1 MPQVT
6 IKPIY
11 TADGTEVAYST
22 PGVQAGHVVSFDAN
36 IPTMDAG
43 LQFYVSQLEALETKI
58 YETKYKNIT
67 FGEDIPLKSD
77 VPEWADE
84 WTYIGYDAV
93 TLGKFIGANADDL
106 PSVALSANKSTV
118 KIGYAGIEYFYSMEE
133 LRKSSVSGIPLD
145 ATMGRMANRGSQ
157 EHSQRVAY
165 FGDADRGMEGLFN
178 NSNVPLDGSTLDWT
192 TATGEQIFA
201 DVNGLLTEVWT
212 NSAETAVPNYVRL
225 PSARWALMQSKKMAD
240 GTDTTVLEY
249 FKKNNLYTGLTGAE
263 IDVRPRLQLKGAAAG
278 GTNDRM
284 MAYEYNEDNLAMAM
298 PLMFRPLP
306 PQPDGLKLKVPC
318 EYKLSGTEFR
328 YPFAAAYRDFNTTI

>member
-1 MPQVT
+1 MPKVT
-6 IKPIY
+6 IKPVY
-11 TADGTEVAYST
+11 MADGVEMAYST
-22 PGVQAGHVVSFDAN
+22 PGVQAGAVVSFDAN
-36 IPTMDAG
+36 IPTLDDG
-43 LQFYVSQLEALETKI
+43 LSFFISQLAALEPKI

-67 FGEDIPLKSD
+67 FGDDIPLKTD
-77 VPEWADE
+77 VPEWADSWE
-84 WTYIGYDAV
+84 YIAFDAV
-93 TLGKFIGANADDL
+93 TLGKFIGASADDL

-118 KIGYAGIEYFYSMEE
+118 KIGYAGIEYFYSMED
-133 LRKSSVSGIPLD
+133 LRKSSIQGLPLD

-178 NSNVPLDGSTLDWT
+178 NSNVPLDGSTLDWE
-192 TATGEQIFA
+192 TATGEAIFA
-201 DVNGLLTEVWT
+201 DANGVLTEVWT
-212 NSAETAVPNYVRL
+212 NSAETAVPNRLLL

-263 IDVRPRLQLKGAAAG
+263 IMVAPRLQLKGAAAG

-284 MAYEYNEDNLAMAM
+284 LAYEYNEDNLAMAM

-306 PQPDGLKLKVPC
+306 PQADGLKIKVPC